1 MNNSSNNKVIKNKV
15 INRFLPIPENVLNG
29 LEPEPK
35 ITDFTLIREIGVGS
49 FGRVLLVM
57 HNKTQAQYAVKAI
70 DKRIKDNIEE
80 KPYFRREMEIMYRI
94 NHPNVVKLFGH
105 FEDNTFCYFLMEYI
119 PRGTLYSLVPKNGY
133 SLISDQTVA
142 SLMKDVISALYYL
155 HHMIPPIIHRDIKPE
170 NILINEEMRAKL
182 SDFGWS
188 NYLNGIYKRSTICG
202 TPIYLA
208 PEIINNIGHD
218 EKIDIWGVGVLLF
231 ELLTGEAPWEG
242 SDVNTVKKNII
253 KLNIK
258 WPKKMDPDAKDL
270 ISKILRFMP
279 EDRPSL
285 RKILNHRFFK
295 KFFPD
300 ADKCLKGPN
309 FAEHRVYLISKDTP
323 QTYNMYQNNNQEIN
337 ELVPK
342 SSLPI
347 AYPSIIQNEDY
358 LKTSSTY
365 NVSPLNSSNFPNTE
379 INHIKTTDYIMTS
392 PSIINSITNQQK
404 NTFNVTPLNNN
415 NFPRQTFTVTKI
427 DNNNIPLQQ
436 YNNGTRVNGYSLV
449 PSNNLKLQEIQE
461 NQKRINE
468 LVRKSDA
475 GKYEN
480 NNYKNRQFGLRKPP
494 YYSEKTLMDIADIMA
509 NKNLYS
515 TITNKEKD
523 LFNFNPN
530 NLKIYNNN
538 YFKPD
543 PDILKWNQQQN
554 IRRESE
560 KLKLNSLYNKFGMD
574 LTPTSKNRY
583 FI

>member
-1 MNNSSNNKVIKNKV
+1 MINTSNPKVIKNNV

-105 FEDNTFCYFLMEYI
+105 FEDNTYCYFIMEYV
-119 PRGTLYSLVPKNGY
+119 PRGNLYSLVPKNGY
-133 SLISDQTVA
+133 SFISDREVA
-142 SLMKDVISALYYL
+142 SLMKDVISALYYM
-155 HHMIPPIIHRDIKPE
+155 HHMIPPIMHRDLKPE
-170 NILINEEMRAKL
+170 NILINDEMRAKL

-188 NYLNGIYKRSTICG
+188 NYLNGKYKRATICG

-231 ELLTGEAPWEG
+231 ELLTGEPPWEG
-242 SDVNTVKKNII
+242 SDVNTVKQNIM

-270 ISKILRFMP
+270 ISKILRYMP

-285 RKILNHRFFK
+285 RKILSHRYFK

-300 ADKCLKGPN
+300 ADKCLKGLD
-309 FAEHRVYLISKDTP
+309 FSQRRVYLISKDTP
-323 QTYNMYQNNNQEIN
+323 QSYYMNQNNNQEKN
-337 ELVPK
+337 ELFPK
-342 SSLPI
+342 SSLSI
-347 AYPSIIQNEDY
+347 AYPKTIENKDY
-358 LKTSSTY
+358 LKTTQTAY
-365 NVSPLNSSNFPNTE
+365 NITPLNSSAFNRA
-379 INHIKTTDYIMTS
+379 KTTDYIMTS
-392 PSIINSITNQQK
+392 PSLINSLNNQQM
-404 NTFNVTPLNNN
+404 NIYTVTPLNNN
-415 NFPRQTFTVTKI
+415 NL
-427 DNNNIPLQQ
+427 PLQQ
-436 YNNGTRVNGYSLV
+436 YNNGIRPNGYSLV
-449 PSNNLKLQEIQE
+449 PSNNLNLKEMQE
-461 NQKRINE
+461 NQTRINE
-468 LVRKSDA
+468 LVRRSNT
-475 GKYEN
+475 GKYDD
-480 NNYKNRQFGLRKPP
+480 NNYKYRKFGLKKPA
-494 YYSEKTLMDIADIMA
+494 YYSEKTLMDIADIIA

-515 TITNKEKD
+515 TMTNKD
-523 LFNFNPN
+523 LLNFNPN
-530 NLKIYNNN
+530 NVKFYNNN

-543 PDILKWNQQQN
+543 PEVLKWNHQQN
-554 IRRESE
+554 LRRESE
-560 KLKLNSLYNKFGMD
+560 KLKLNSLYTKFGMT
-574 LTPTSKNRY
+574 LTPSSN
-583 FI
+583 I

>member
-1 MNNSSNNKVIKNKV
+1 MINSSNKKVIKNNV
-15 INRFLPIPENVLNG
+15 INRFLPIPESVLKG

-119 PRGTLYSLVPKNGY
+119 PRGNLFSLVPKNGY
-133 SLISDQTVA
+133 FFISDQTAA
-142 SLMKDVISALYYL
+142 SLVKDVISALYYL
-155 HHMIPPIIHRDIKPE
+155 HHLNPPIIHRDIKPE
-170 NILINEEMRAKL
+170 NILINEQMRAKL

-208 PEIINNIGHD
+208 PEIINDIGHD

-270 ISKILRFMP
+270 ISKILRYTP
-279 EDRPSL
+279 EERPSL
-285 RKILNHRFFK
+285 RYILNHRFFK

-300 ADKCLKGPN
+300 ADKCLKAPN
-309 FAEHRVYLISKDTP
+309 SSDHKVYLISKDTP
-323 QTYNMYQNNNQEIN
+323 STYYMNQNYNQEIN
-337 ELVPK
+337 DLAPR

-347 AYPSIIQNEDY
+347 AFESTNTNEEY
-358 LKTSSTY
+358 LKTTATTY
-365 NVSPLNSSNFPNTE
+365 NANPLNSSNFPKTE
-379 INHIKTTDYIMTS
+379 FNNIKTNDYITIS
-392 PSIINSITNQQK
+392 PSLINSISNQQA
-404 NTFNVTPLNNN
+404 NTFTVTPLNNN
-415 NFPRQTFTVTKI
+415 NYSRQTFTME
-427 DNNNIPLQQ
+427 NNLLLQQ
-436 YNNGTRVNGYSLV
+436 YNNGTKLNGYSLV
-449 PSNNLKLQEIQE
+449 PSNNLNLKEIQE
-461 NQKRINE
+461 NQERINE
-468 LVRKSDA
+468 LVRKSNA
-475 GKYEN
+475 GKYDD
-480 NNYKNRQFGLRKPP
+480 NNYRNRQFGLKKPP
-494 YYSEKTLMDIADIMA
+494 YYSEKTLMDIADIIS

-515 TITNKEKD
+515 TMTNKD
-523 LFNFNPN
+523 LLNFNPKN
-530 NLKIYNNN
+530 IRYYNSN

-543 PDILKWNQQQN
+543 PEVLKWNQQQN
-554 IRRESE
+554 MRRESE
-560 KLKLNSLYNKFGMD
+560 KLKLSSLYNKFGMT
-574 LTPTSKNRY
+574 LYPTSKNRY
-583 FI
+583 FV

>member
-1 MNNSSNNKVIKNKV
+1 MINSSNQKIIKNKV
-15 INRFLPIPENVLNG
+15 INRFLPIPENVLKG

-105 FEDNTFCYFLMEYI
+105 FEDNTYCYFLMEYI
-119 PRGTLYSLVPKNGY
+119 PRGNLYSLVPKNGY
-133 SLISDQTVA
+133 SFISDREVA

-170 NILINEEMRAKL
+170 NILINEEMKAKL

-242 SDVNTVKKNII
+242 SDVNTVKQNII

-270 ISKILRFMP
+270 ISKILRYMP
-279 EDRPSL
+279 DDRPSL
-285 RKILNHRFFK
+285 RKILNHPYFK
-295 KFFPD
+295 KFFPN
-300 ADKCLKGPN
+300 ADKCLKGPDFSQN
-309 FAEHRVYLISKDTP
+309 KVYLISKDTP
-323 QTYNMYQNNNQEIN
+323 QSYFMNQETN
-337 ELVPK
+337 DLVPK
-342 SSLPI
+342 SSLSI
-347 AYPSIIQNEDY
+347 AYPNQIPNEDY
-358 LKTSSTY
+358 LKTRTTAY
-365 NVSPLNSSNFPNTE
+365 NITPLNNSAFPKTE
-379 INHIKTTDYIMTS
+379 FSHAKTTDYIMTS
-392 PSIINSITNQQK
+392 PTLINSLNNQQT
-404 NTFNVTPLNNN
+404 NTFTVTPLNNN
-415 NFPRQTFTVTKI
+415 NFPRETFTMAKI
-427 DNNNIPLQQ
+427 DNLPLQQ
-436 YNNGTRVNGYSLV
+436 YNNGIRANGYSLV
-449 PSNNLKLQEIQE
+449 PSNNLSLKEIQE

-468 LVRKSDA
+468 LVRSSNA
-475 GKYEN
+475 GKYE
-480 NNYKNRQFGLRKPP
+480 NNYKNRQFGLKKPA
-494 YYSEKTLMDIADIMA
+494 YYSEKTLMDIADIIA

-515 TITNKEKD
+515 TMTNKD
-523 LFNFNPN
+523 LLNFNPY
-530 NLKIYNNN
+530 NLKLYNNN

-543 PDILKWNQQQN
+543 PEVLKWNHQQN
-554 IRRESE
+554 LRRESE
-560 KLKLNSLYNKFGMD
+560 KLKLNSLYTKFGMT
-574 LTPTSKNRY
+574 LTPSSKNRY
-583 FI
+583 YV